1 MPFFYSDNKTRVL
14 NIDQKDKV
22 PNKSK
27 ILNINQ
33 AAEVLNCS
41 VKTLYR
47 RVQEKQ
53 IHSTRICH
61 NGNTR
66 GTPHLFL
73 VRDLYAYIKFGVKQY
88 SKLLTWQKKELEEYF
103 G

>member
-1 MPFFYSDNKTRVL
+1 MPFFYSDNRTRVL
-14 NIDQKDKV
+14 NID
-22 PNKSK
+22 
-27 ILNINQ
+27 Q

-61 NGNTR
+61 NGKTR
-66 GTPHLFL
+66 GVPHVFL
-73 VRDLYAYIKFGVKQY
+73 INDLYAYIKFGVKQY
-88 SKLLTWQKKELEEYF
+88 SKLMSWQKKEIQEYF